1 MSEPVRSEHLAVIAR
16 PRLSVD
22 GREQPR
28 LSTDLVS
35 LEATQDDLGMATLE
49 VVLVNLDAREPGDAP
64 DYTWFD
70 GQVLDLGRSIEVRAG
85 DEDND
90 AVIFSGV
97 ITALE
102 GRSSMSRPP
111 ELVVRAED
119 ALQWLRTRQRTRVF
133 RDKRDGQIAEEI
145 ARDHGLQADA
155 TVEGPTHEEL
165 WQVGQSDLAF
175 LRERARA
182 VDARLD
188 LRDGTLRFLPRHGD
202 DRDPPIALS
211 PQSELVSVEVAADLA
226 HQRTKV
232 RVHGWSVDDGA
243 SLHEEATDSD
253 LDGER
258 GGGRTGA
265 QVLRDAGVDAIE
277 DLHLE
282 APVDADE
289 ARRLA
294 RAELSRRARR
304 FVVARG
310 TTAGTPAL
318 RVGRR
323 VELVDLGPWFDG
335 TYRVSAVRHRF
346 DQVEGLRTH
355 FEAERADVGSS
366 R

>member
-1 MSEPVRSEHLAVIAR
+1 MSGPVRTERLAVIAR

-22 GREQPR
+22 GREEPR

-49 VVLVNLDAREPGDAP
+49 LVLVNLDAREAGEAPG
-64 DYTWFD
+64 YTWYD

-90 AVIFSGV
+90 AVIFAGV
-97 ITALE
+97 VTAMM
-102 GRSSMSRPP
+102 GRNSMTRPP

-119 ALQWLRTRQRTRVF
+119 ALQWLRMRQRTRIF
-133 RDKRDGQIAEEI
+133 REKRDGQVAEEI

-155 TVEGPTHEEL
+155 TADGPSHEEL

-188 LRDGTLRFLPRHGD
+188 LRDGTLRFVPRHGD
-202 DRDPPIALS
+202 DSDPAIALS
-211 PQSELVSVEVAADLA
+211 PQSELVSVEVGADLA
-226 HQRTKV
+226 HQRTRV
-232 RVHGWSVDDGA
+232 RVHGWSVDDGEA
-243 SLHEEATDSD
+243 IHEEASD
-253 LDGER
+253 ADVDGEDS
-258 GGGRTGA
+258 GGRTGA
-265 QVLRDAGVDAIE
+265 RILHDAGIDAIE

-282 APVDADE
+282 VPVDRDE

-323 VELVDLGPWFDG
+323 VELLDLGPWFDG
-335 TYRVSAVRHRF
+335 TYRVCAVRHRF
-346 DQVEGLRTH
+346 DQVEGLRTW
-355 FEAERADVGSS
+355 FEAERADVGGGT
-366 R
+366 